1 MNIPL
6 QEQPRGVELERRLAG
21 RYGNLGGV
29 DLLRAMIKEEFRGR
43 IAVTSS
49 FGIEAAVLLD
59 MVAEV
64 DPSTPVIFLDT
75 GMLFKETLAYSD
87 TLAERLGLTDI
98 RMVRPDPSDIEKYDA
113 DGVLNRE
120 DAETC
125 CYLRKVLPLEK
136 ALTGFDAWITG
147 RKRFHGGERA
157 DLRAIEFNSNRI
169 KINPLADWSRDRILE
184 TYRERKLPLHPLA
197 AAGYTSVGCA
207 PCTRLTGAGED
218 VRAGRW
224 ADIEKTECG
233 IHNAPWFGQGI

>member
-1 MNIPL
+1 MNTPL
-6 QEQPRGVELERRLAG
+6 PEQHRGVELERRLAG
-21 RYGNLGGV
+21 RCNGLDEIG
-29 DLLRAMIKEEFRGR
+29 LLRVMIKEEFPGR

-64 DPSTPVIFLDT
+64 DPATPVIFLDT
-75 GMLFKETLAYSD
+75 GMLFKETLAYSGI
-87 TLAERLGLTDI
+87 LAQRLGLTGV
-98 RMVRPDPSDIEKYDA
+98 RTVRPEPSDIEKYDA
-113 DGVLNRE
+113 GGVLNRE
-120 DAETC
+120 DTETC

-136 ALTGFDAWITG
+136 ALIGFDAWITG

-157 DLRAIEFNSNRI
+157 DLRAIEFNGSRI
-169 KINPLADWSRDRILE
+169 KINPLVNWSRDRILE
-184 TYRERKLPLHPLA
+184 AYKKRDLPLHPLA

-224 ADIEKTECG
+224 ADMEKTECG